1 MQRIQTPAIMEGIE
15 ISGRKTIL
23 KYKLILLLIVILSL
37 VGALIA
43 QARPPQQT
51 DDGPPPAII
60 DFSASV
66 DSITF
71 ADLEA
76 GETEVELSW
85 RLYNYD
91 RERYD
96 MIIEHYFLNE
106 WLIVSAAD
114 VAEGSETVGLVHHGT
129 FGPITYRLSILDS
142 DDNTIRPGEETVI
155 EEWVLTIPYEEP
167 DEDTPPPTIS
177 EFEVTVQSFNRADL
191 ADDTPLPVRWDVENR
206 TATSHII
213 FEQIFENGGNA
224 VDIELPRELLW
235 IPSEGEG
242 AVNPVNESGIDALNI
257 QMKLVDI
264 RDNSVLDTM
273 DVVVPLIGSALATT
287 EPPPT
292 TTAAPATPGMTP
304 SPTSESTARIIN
316 FSGTEVADRESEI
329 FLEWE
334 VENAE
339 SISITR
345 LSQEGQV
352 FIESIASDLPAQGVY
367 EYTLP
372 NEYSTNVEFVLIATD
387 DQDREAY
394 AFHRVELNC
403 PFDESLTDTCPFART
418 VGVLA
423 AYQPFVGGYMLWRAD
438 TQQIYVVYNG
448 GSYEIYPDTYAEGED
463 LGIEDEPPDGMF
475 APIRGFGKVWA
486 SNPGVRE
493 TLGWATS
500 TELGYNSTVELL
512 IVPQRP
518 NTVLM
523 VLPDGNIL
531 QLGAFGWDLI
541 EP

>member
-1 MQRIQTPAIMEGIE
+1 M
-15 ISGRKTIL
+15 KH
-23 KYKLILLLIVILSL
+23 KLILLLIVILSL
-37 VGALIA
+37 IGALIA
-43 QARPPQQT
+43 QATPPQQNV
-51 DDGPPPAII
+51 DDGSPPAII

-85 RLYNYD
+85 RLHNFD

-106 WLIVSAAD
+106 WLVMSAAD
-114 VAEGSETVGLVHHGT
+114 VAEGSERTVLVHHGT

-167 DEDTPPPTIS
+167 PEDAEAPTIS
-177 EFEVTVQSFNRADL
+177 EFVVTVDSFNRADL
-191 ADDTPLPVRWDVENR
+191 GDNTPLPVRWVVENR
-206 TATSHII
+206 TATTHIV
-213 FEQIFENGGNA
+213 FEQIFESGGNT
-224 VDIELPRELLW
+224 VNIELPRELLW

-242 AVNPVNESGIDALNI
+242 AVDPVDESGIDAINI

-264 RDNSVLDTM
+264 RDDSVLDTV
-273 DVVVPLIGSALATT
+273 DVLVPIIGSAPTGTVSSSATRT
-287 EPPPT
+287 
-292 TTAAPATPGMTP
+292 PATPVVTP

-345 LSQEGQV
+345 LSQGGQV
-352 FIESIASDLPAQGVY
+352 FLESIASDLPAQGVY

-372 NEYSTNVEFVLIATD
+372 NEYSTNAEFVLIATD

-394 AFHRVELNC
+394 AFHRIELNC
-403 PFDESLTDTCPFART
+403 PFDESLTDTCPFSRT

-438 TQQIYVVYNG
+438 TQQIYAVYNG
-448 GSYEIYPDTYAEGED
+448 GSYEIFPDTFTEGED
-463 LGIEDEPPDGMF
+463 LGIEEEPPDGLF

-486 SNPGVRE
+486 DNPGVRE
-493 TLGWATS
+493 TLGWATAP
-500 TELGYNSTVELL
+500 ELGYNSTVELL
-512 IVPQRP
+512 LVPQRP

-523 VLPDGNIL
+523 VLPDSTIL
-531 QLGAFGWDLI
+531 QLGAFGWELI